1 MNDTNKAIIT
11 GKIIHIYEISRNPA
25 RVIVTVSAN
34 GDNPKIFA
42 AGMQAEY
49 IIQNLR
55 IGDTV
60 TVNANLQSSVKSK
73 IGRTVTVFC
82 DSIRKHYSRTENV
95 NRFYLA
101 GDVVSTRTDTERN
114 VSTMIIRTHVNGRS
128 STIPV
133 VFYDADHRLFA
144 IVADNP
150 TIAISGKIQTVC
162 KDYGNG
168 KRVYHQNYVAD
179 FPRND

>member
-42 AGMQAEY
+42 AGMQTEY

-60 TVNANLQSSVKSK
+60 TANANLQSSVKSK

-82 DSIRKHYSRTENV
+82 DNIRKHYSRTENV

-114 VSTMIIRTHVNGRS
+114 ISTMIIRTRVNGR
-128 STIPV
+128 I
-133 VFYDADHRLFA
+133 
-144 IVADNP
+144 
-150 TIAISGKIQTVC
+150 
-162 KDYGNG
+162 
-168 KRVYHQNYVAD
+168 
-179 FPRND
+179 